1 VRKSVI
7 VLALEAALIV
17 LAVPAAAGMHDTY
30 VTYDCAHTKM
40 EPRSILF
47 ACGDGNF
54 FAKHL
59 DWRRWHP
66 HRAVGEGEF
75 HQNACHPDCASGTF
89 HEKGGRIILHGR
101 MWCSNVHR
109 YVFAHARI
117 RFDRRLIGRKRVRF
131 GLACPM
137 HG

>member
-1 VRKSVI
+1 
-7 VLALEAALIV
+7 
-17 LAVPAAAGMHDTY
+17 MHGTY

-40 EPRSILF
+40 EPGRILF

-54 FAKHL
+54 FSRHL
-59 DWRRWHP
+59 SWARWHRS
-66 HRAVGEGEF
+66 RAVGEGEF
-75 HQNACHPDCASGTF
+75 HQNDCHPDCAGGTF
-89 HEKGGRIILHGR
+89 YVQGGRIVLHGR

-117 RFDRRLIGRKRVRF
+117 RFDKPLLGRKRVHF

-137 HG
+137 H